1 MSTRPSAVRA
11 PGTSKARHGRF
22 GGVALLSV
30 VAASAVLLAA
40 CSSTPKAATT
50 TTKASTA
57 TTTAAV
63 SLSSLENWPTSP
75 VALQET
81 GSSLLYPLFNSWTA
95 QIQKEWPS
103 VSITTASTG
112 SGTGISSATAG
123 TVNIGAS
130 DAYLSP
136 AETQQSP
143 SLENIPLAISG
154 QQINYNLPGLTA
166 HLKLDGPTIAA
177 IYQGK
182 ITKWNDAKI
191 AALNPGV
198 TLPATPIITVHRSD
212 SSGDTFLFSSFLTA
226 SDPSGW
232 TIPPNT
238 TVAWPNVPGAV
249 AAMGNGGMVQAC
261 QANPG
266 CIAYIG
272 VSYLSKATAA
282 GLGYAA
288 LKNKAGSYELPTTTA
303 ISAAAASFAKST
315 PASGA
320 ISMIFG
326 PASDG
331 YPIINYEYAIVPG
344 TQPSAAA
351 AQATKA
357 VLAWAIDPSGGS
369 ASTYLSAVNFVA
381 LPSAVVSIS
390 TKLIAK
396 VTG

>member
-1 MSTRPSAVRA
+1 LA
-11 PGTSKARHGRF
+11 
-22 GGVALLSV
+22 V
-30 VAASAVLLAA
+30 VAASALLLAA
-40 CSSTPKAATT
+40 CSSTPKASTT

-81 GSSLLYPLFNSWTA
+81 GSSLLYPLFNLWTA

-112 SGTGISSATAG
+112 SGTGISSAAAG

-136 AETQQSP
+136 ADAQQYP
-143 SLENIPLAISG
+143 TLENIPLAISA
-154 QQINYNLPGLTA
+154 QQINYNLPGVTG
-166 HLKLDGPTIAA
+166 HLKLDGPTLAA

-198 TLPATPIITVHRSD
+198 TLPDMSIVTVHRSD

-232 TIPPNT
+232 TIPPGT
-238 TVAWPNVPGAV
+238 TVAWPAVTGAV

-282 GLGYAA
+282 GLGYAQ
-288 LKNKAGSYELPTTTA
+288 LKNKSGNYEVPTQA
-303 ISAAAASFAKST
+303 SIGAAAASFAKST

-344 TQPSAAA
+344 TQSSAAA

-369 ASTYLSAVNFVA
+369 ASTYLSQVNFVP
-381 LPSAVVSIS
+381 LPSAVVSLS

>member
-1 MSTRPSAVRA
+1 MSTRPSAA
-11 PGTSKARHGRF
+11 PTLGTPKRRTSRL
-22 GGVALLSV
+22 GGVAVLSV

-40 CSSTPKAATT
+40 CSSTPKAAAPPKSTT
-50 TTKASTA
+50 TTAP
-57 TTTAAV
+57 AV
-63 SLSSLENWPTSP
+63 TLQSLQNWPTSS

-81 GSSLLYPLFNSWTA
+81 GSSLLYPLFNLWTA
-95 QIQKEWPS
+95 QIEKEWPS

-112 SGTGISSATAG
+112 SGTGISSAAAG

-130 DAYLSP
+130 DAYLAP
-136 AETQQSP
+136 AQAQQYP
-143 SLENIPLAISG
+143 GLENIPLAISG
-154 QQINYNLPGLTA
+154 QQINYNIPGLKA
-166 HLKLDGPTIAA
+166 NLKLDGPTIAA
-177 IYQGK
+177 IYEGK

-198 TLPATPIITVHRSD
+198 TLPDISIITVHRSD
-212 SSGDTFLFSSFLTA
+212 SSGDTFLFSSFLAA
-226 SDPSGW
+226 SDPTGW
-232 TIPPNT
+232 TIPPGT
-238 TVAWPNVPGAV
+238 TVAWPNVTGAV

-282 GLGYAA
+282 GLGNAA
-288 LKNKAGSYELPTTTA
+288 LKNKSGNYELPTQSS
-303 ISAAAASFAKST
+303 ISAAAASFASST

-320 ISMIFG
+320 VSMIFG
-326 PASDG
+326 PAKTG
-331 YPIINYEYAIVPG
+331 YPIVNYEYAIVPG

-357 VLAWAIDPSGGS
+357 VLAWAIDPTGGN
-369 ASTYLSAVNFVA
+369 ASTYLNQVNFVA
-381 LPSAVVSIS
+381 LPSAVVTLS